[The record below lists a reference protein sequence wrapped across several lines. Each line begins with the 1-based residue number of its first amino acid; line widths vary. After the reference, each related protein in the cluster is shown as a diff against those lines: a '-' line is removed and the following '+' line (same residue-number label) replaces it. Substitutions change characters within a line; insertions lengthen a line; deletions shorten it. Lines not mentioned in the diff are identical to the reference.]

1 MAKISK
7 LKKFCKFAF
16 SCGKTK
22 TSFVLYVKSYLIS
35 QKSCINTVSVP
46 ALTTLVYKSLS
57 SFHDQLADSV
67 KSRIKFY
74 RLIKIDSLCPRL
86 QKWYHISS
94 LQNFF
99 DY

>member
-16 SCGKTK
+16 SFGKTK

-35 QKSCINTVSVP
+35 QKRCINTVSVP
-46 ALTTLVYKSLS
+46 ALTTLVNKSLS

-74 RLIKIDSLCPRL
+74 RLIKIASVVCYPILKEIL
-86 QKWYHISS
+86 
-94 LQNFF
+94 
-99 DY
+99 